1 MVTTLRNMVVLTVGL
16 WTTVLSAQ
24 EDPPGAA
31 ARIEMWRHSRLA
43 LTRAQ
48 DDTAL
53 AAFSTDGCSGGMSQ
67 AWKSIA
73 TVFPEF
79 AVAYDVAPPWEFCC
93 VTHDRAYHLAGYD
106 PTPSASFTARL
117 QADEALRSC
126 VNQVAISQGADL
138 QTQYQ
143 RSQSEIEIGFAFVAD
158 RMFEAVRFGG
168 APCSGLSWRWG
179 YGWPQC
185 W

>member
-1 MVTTLRNMVVLTVGL
+1 MATTLKRLTVLTLALFASG
-16 WTTVLSAQ
+16 LSAQ
-24 EDPPGAA
+24 EGPSGAA
-31 ARIEMWRHSRLA
+31 ARIEKWRHSRLA

-53 AAFSTDGCSGGMSQ
+53 AAFTTDGCSGGMSS

-79 AVAYDVAPPWEFCC
+79 AVNYDTTPPWEMCC
-93 VTHDRAYHLAGYD
+93 VTHDRAYHFAGYD
-106 PTPSASFTARL
+106 PTPSASFAARL
-117 QADEALRSC
+117 VADEALRTC
-126 VNQVAISQGADL
+126 VNQVAISQGDTL
-138 QTQYQ
+138 RSQYQ
-143 RSQSEIEIGFAFVAD
+143 RTQAEIEIGFGFVAD

-168 APCSGLSWRWG
+168 APCSGLTWRWG
-179 YGWPQC
+179 YGWPHC